1 MFLNYIDVP
10 IYIFQEEI
18 NKQRQ
23 STLIVPKFVYKK
35 EPQIREKPSKTE
47 SENPEVAYQ
56 SGGFLN
62 YFLSK
67 EGKQYL
73 LNHPPI
79 IRIIDKDI
87 KPLPEVNPDELHPEE
102 AKYYDTMK
110 NSLNLPSFSPQNNQK
125 TIENENPFVS
135 LEPEIHSKQ
144 KYKAKPVVLKPVT
157 KPSVFSEVER
167 LQIIREQ
174 AEKDAAEEYSIMK
187 SKNFDVYGNPR
198 TEKLSVNSLRTSS
211 PLTTPNAKFILA
223 ESATDRRL
231 RTISQSNRV
240 HIKAPTVQEMRR
252 EGTHSVLYRALM
264 KKQSYK
270 EMIETQNMMISAY
283 TSDPLKRS
291 LQVIPA
297 SLRFGVIKSAE
308 TYEMSI
314 LLKNEDS
321 QLLRFIVRQPLRK
334 DIRVLFKPAPIAPGM
349 FVKLI
354 VELIVKNPEK
364 LESEFEIATKTEI
377 YKIPIFANVVSSEE
391 YDRVNDESLRLQ
403 GRGVL
408 KPTVKA
414 KNNQQSVVR
423 WGDSTTSDANLP
435 KLPRVVN

>member
-1 MFLNYIDVP
+1 
-10 IYIFQEEI
+10 
-18 NKQRQ
+18 
-23 STLIVPKFVYKK
+23 
-35 EPQIREKPSKTE
+35 
-47 SENPEVAYQ
+47 
-56 SGGFLN
+56 
-62 YFLSK
+62 
-67 EGKQYL
+67 
-73 LNHPPI
+73 
-79 IRIIDKDI
+79 
-87 KPLPEVNPDELHPEE
+87 
-102 AKYYDTMK
+102 
-110 NSLNLPSFSPQNNQK
+110 
-125 TIENENPFVS
+125 
-135 LEPEIHSKQ
+135 
-144 KYKAKPVVLKPVT
+144 
-157 KPSVFSEVER
+157 
-167 LQIIREQ
+167 
-174 AEKDAAEEYSIMK
+174 
-187 SKNFDVYGNPR
+187 
-198 TEKLSVNSLRTSS
+198 
-211 PLTTPNAKFILA
+211 
-223 ESATDRRL
+223 
-231 RTISQSNRV
+231 
-240 HIKAPTVQEMRR
+240 MRR